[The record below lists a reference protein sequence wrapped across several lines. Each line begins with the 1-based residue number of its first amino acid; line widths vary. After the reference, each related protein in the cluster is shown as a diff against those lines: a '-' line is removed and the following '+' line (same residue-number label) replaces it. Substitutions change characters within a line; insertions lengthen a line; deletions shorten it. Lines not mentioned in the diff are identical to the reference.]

1 MKPTRHRLTVHL
13 AALLVA
19 LLLLYAASAAFAAPF
34 SFVAIGDSRGDKTAE
49 PINTAVLSQIVSK
62 VLALEPRPAFV
73 LVAGDLVLGEGVG
86 TLSREVS
93 LARELR
99 TWQTVMAP
107 LTAAGIRVH
116 CVPGNHEIWGT
127 YAHERERACRQVLG
141 ELQYSFQ
148 HEGSWFVGL
157 NTDRPGKRRTPD
169 LAWLE
174 VRLLAAKAAGAEHVF
189 VFGHEPAFAV
199 TGRED
204 ILRDADKFWGLL
216 TRFEVDAYICGH
228 EHLYGRASRA
238 GVLQVITGGAGAP
251 LFPLWGAEG
260 FEVALGTYHLTE
272 WRVDG
277 PRVEARVLAFG
288 AGPGEWCQIDFF
300 SYVKPGKPAIVPVKA
315 APQAS
320 PARSREPR
328 RAGAA
333 PLNP

>member
-1 MKPTRHRLTVHL
+1 MKPTRHPLSLLLT
-13 AALLVA
+13 A
-19 LLLLYAASAAFAAPF
+19 LLLLCAASAAFAAPF
-34 SFVAIGDSRGDKTAE
+34 SFVAIGDSRGSRFGE
-49 PINTAVLSQIVSK
+49 PVNRAVLSQVVAKI
-62 VLALEPRPAFV
+62 LELQPRPAFV
-73 LVAGDLVLGEGVG
+73 LVAGDLVMGDRIV
-86 TLSREVS
+86 TMSREVS

-99 TWQTVMAP
+99 AWQTVMAP
-107 LTAAGIRVH
+107 LTTAGIRVY
-116 CVPGNHEIWGT
+116 CVPGNHEIWGS

-141 ELQYSFQ
+141 ELQYSFR

-174 VRLLAAKAAGAEHVF
+174 VQLLAAKTAGAEHIF
-189 VFGHEPAFAV
+189 VFGHEPALGI
-199 TGRED
+199 TGRD
-204 ILRDADKFWGLL
+204 DMLRDAAAFWELL
-216 TRFEVDAYICGH
+216 VRHGVDAYICGH
-228 EHLYGRASRA
+228 EHIYGRASRS
-238 GVLQVITGGAGAP
+238 GVYQVITGGAGAP

-288 AGPGEWCQIDFF
+288 AGPGEWRQIDSF
-300 SYVKPGKPAIVPVKA
+300 SYVKPGKPAIIPVKA

-333 PLNP
+333 PLSP

>member
-1 MKPTRHRLTVHL
+1 MKPSRHPLSLLLT
-13 AALLVA
+13 A
-19 LLLLYAASAAFAAPF
+19 LLLLWATSALAAPF
-34 SFVAIGDSRGDKTAE
+34 SFVAIGDSRGDKAAE

-62 VLALEPRPAFV
+62 VLALQPRPAFV
-73 LVAGDLVLGEGVG
+73 LVTGDLVLGERVG
-86 TLSREVS
+86 TMSREVS

-99 TWQTVMAP
+99 AWQTVMAP

-116 CVPGNHEIWGT
+116 CVPGNHEIWGS

-141 ELQYSFQ
+141 ELQYSFR

-174 VRLLAAKAAGAEHVF
+174 VQLLAARAAGAEHIF
-189 VFGHEPAFAV
+189 VFGHEPALGI
-199 TGRED
+199 TGRD
-204 ILRDADKFWGLL
+204 DMLRDAAAFWKLL
-216 TRFEVDAYICGH
+216 VRHGVDAYICGH
-228 EHLYGRASRA
+228 EHIYGRASRS
-238 GVLQVITGGAGAP
+238 GVYQVITGGAGAP

-288 AGPGEWCQIDFF
+288 PNPGDWHQIDSF
-300 SYVKPGKPAIVPVKA
+300 SYVKRSKPAIIPVKA

-320 PARSREPR
+320 PARKP
-328 RAGAA
+328 
-333 PLNP
+333 